1 MSSISD
7 IAVYAKSRIEQL
19 FYWPWCTFIACMVT
33 SKGSPDLVRLLMA
46 ILTTVLTTYSTY
58 IYNDTVDAEMD
69 TFNPVKGKRPI
80 ASGKISKKS
89 AMILFV
95 VTGVLGLAMSFM
107 LSINAFLVN
116 LSYFILFTIYSYPG
130 IRLKNMFIVKELV
143 VASGFPLNSLVGI
156 FAVSPTLNL
165 SAIFAG
171 ILVGTFSF
179 LGMPAL
185 QDSLDEKED
194 GIYGVKTMARAFSWR
209 RRIQMLGL
217 AVLLMMTVTP
227 LTYSNFGFTM
237 VLPIIIV
244 ASSLIV
250 LRYIIPIYGSF
261 ELAKVTKVRRIV
273 LIYLM
278 LLQISFIIGSIH
290 IWFV

>member
-1 MSSISD
+1 MSSIGD
-7 IAVYAKSRIEQL
+7 ITVYAKSRIEQL

-33 SKGSPDLVRLLMA
+33 SKGSPDLVKLLMA
-46 ILTTVLTTYSTY
+46 ILTTLLTTYSTY
-58 IYNDTVDAEMD
+58 IYNDTIDAEMD
-69 TFNPVKGKRPI
+69 TINPVKRMRPI

-95 VTGVLGLAMSFM
+95 VSGVLGLSLSYM
-107 LSINAFLVN
+107 LNINTFLVN
-116 LSYFILFTIYSYPG
+116 LLYYILFTVYSHPR

-143 VASGFPLNSLVGI
+143 VAFGFPLNSLVGN
-156 FAVSPTLNL
+156 FALSSVLNV

-171 ILVGTFSF
+171 VLVGTFSF

-217 AVLLMMTVTP
+217 AVLLMMTIAP

-237 VLPIIIV
+237 VLPIITV
-244 ASSLIV
+244 ASSLIL

-261 ELAKVTKVRRIV
+261 ELVKVTKVRKMT

-290 IWFV
+290 IWFL

>member
-1 MSSISD
+1 
-7 IAVYAKSRIEQL
+7 
-19 FYWPWCTFIACMVT
+19 MVT
-33 SKGSPDLVRLLMA
+33 SQGSPDLVRLLMA
-46 ILTTVLTTYSTY
+46 IFTTVLTTYSTY

-95 VTGVLGLAMSFM
+95 VTGVLGLAISFM
-107 LSINAFLVN
+107 LSINSFLVN
-116 LSYFILFTIYSYPG
+116 LTYFILYTIYSYPG
-130 IRLKNMFIVKELV
+130 IRLKNMFIIKELV
-143 VASGFPLNSLVGI
+143 VASGFPLNSLVGN
-156 FAVSPTLNL
+156 FAVSNTLNV

-171 ILVGTFSF
+171 VLVGTFSF

-244 ASSLIV
+244 ASSLIL

-261 ELAKVTKVRRIV
+261 ELATVTKVRKITF
-273 LIYLM
+273 IYLI

-290 IWFV
+290 IWFL